1 MARRETLKRKRI
13 KAVLLAV
20 VCSTAAVFSP
30 MGNVLAEGH
39 IPGTN
44 AVIPDQKR
52 PGNYTA
58 GLDNPVS
65 WEQADISRNLFSQ
78 GPMADSQ
85 NAGVQHLMAAARDAG
100 ALQPDMANNYAEVQ
114 KSVDAVGNAGAQQ
127 PDLADNGPKVQQRE
141 RRELRE
147 AVNEAVTQELDQE
160 LAGAVSDTG
169 AQQREGQ
176 EPPDSSKPSEMQV
189 PDSSRSSDEQSSD
202 SGEPSDGSSGP
213 SDGSSGPPDEQP
225 SDGSSGPSDGSS
237 EPPDEQPSDGYSEPS
252 DGSGQNPEGQIP
264 DQEQPGEAEPDQDD
278 PAQDEEERK
287 DTIKVTVSVS
297 LNKNGTYADVS
308 WKKTGDGK
316 VSSYLVQR
324 SSSRN
329 GKYKTIARP
338 EAGKKYTDKK
348 VKSAQRC
355 YYRIAAKTE
364 SGDLY
369 YSKAR
374 LFQCPVEP
382 LSGVRLVRYSTT
394 SIKVMWDQS
403 KNKKAKWYKVYYA
416 KSKTGKFK
424 LAGVTKNSW
433 YRVKNLKNGQD
444 YYFGVKACTTKK
456 ESGFDSMLSKT
467 AKMKTVPYER
477 TTIFAG
483 DSITT
488 GLSSYHILD
497 EIAIGGKKSVVA
509 AIGLNTMTF
518 RTKKVFNGKSG
529 VESIVAAR
537 PYRVY
542 IMLGDNDIHFRN
554 KNDLIDGYRE
564 IVRAIKEGTP
574 DTDIVILAASPVT
587 AAEVSRRKGFAQIP
601 AYNQGLSALAKEMGV
616 KYFDC
621 TGFLK
626 DSTGW
631 LKSAYNAGDGV
642 HWQPA
647 AYHEYAR
654 RLTAYDKS
662 QD

>member
-1 MARRETLKRKRI
+1 MARWGASKKKRI
-13 KAVLLAV
+13 KAVLLAAA
-20 VCSTAAVFSP
+20 CSMAAVFSP
-30 MGNVLAEGH
+30 MGNELAEGH
-39 IPGTN
+39 ILGINTS
-44 AVIPDQKR
+44 IPDQKR
-52 PGNYTA
+52 PGNDTA
-58 GLDNPVS
+58 GLNNPDI
-65 WEQADISRNLFSQ
+65 WEQADISRNLLGQ
-78 GPMADSQ
+78 GPIADSQ
-85 NAGVQHLMAAARDAG
+85 DSGVQHLMAAARDAG
-100 ALQPDMANNYAEVQ
+100 ALQPDTAINYAEVQ
-114 KSVDAVGNAGAQQ
+114 QRSAGAVGNAGAQQ

-141 RRELRE
+141 SRELRE
-147 AVNEAVTQELDQE
+147 AVDGAVTQE

-176 EPPDSSKPSEMQV
+176 EQSDYSDNSDVQS
-189 PDSSRSSDEQSSD
+189 PDSSRSPDEQSSD
-202 SGEPSDGSSGP
+202 SGRPSDDS
-213 SDGSSGPPDEQP
+213 
-225 SDGSSGPSDGSS
+225 
-237 EPPDEQPSDGYSEPS
+237 SEPS
-252 DGSGQNPEGQIP
+252 DEWPSDDSSGQNPDGQIP

-329 GKYKTIARP
+329 GKYKTAARP

-348 VKSAQRC
+348 VKSGQRY

-369 YSKAR
+369 YSKAC

-394 SIKVMWDQS
+394 SIKVMWAQS
-403 KNKKAKWYKVYYA
+403 KNKKAGWYKVYYA

-433 YRVKNLKNGQD
+433 YRVKNLKSNQD

>member
-1 MARRETLKRKRI
+1 METTKKKRI
-13 KAVLLAV
+13 KAVLLAAA
-20 VCSTAAVFSP
+20 CSMAAVFSP

-44 AVIPDQKR
+44 VGISDQKR
-52 PGNYTA
+52 PGNDTE
-58 GLDNPVS
+58 GLDNPDR
-65 WEQADISRNLFSQ
+65 WEQADISRNLLSQ
-78 GPMADSQ
+78 GPIAGSRD
-85 NAGVQHLMAAARDAG
+85 AGVQHLMAAARDAG
-100 ALQPDMANNYAEVQ
+100 ALQPVAAINYAQVQ
-114 KSVDAVGNAGAQQ
+114 QRSAGAVGNAGAQQ
-127 PDLADNGPKVQQRE
+127 QDLADHGPKVQQRE
-141 RRELRE
+141 SRELRE
-147 AVNEAVTQELDQE
+147 AVDEAVTQE
-160 LAGAVSDTG
+160 LAGAVSNAG

-176 EPPDSSKPSEMQV
+176 EPSDGSGNSDMQS
-189 PDSSRSSDEQSSD
+189 PDSSRSPDEQSSD
-202 SGEPSDGSSGP
+202 SGRPSDDSRGPSDEQSPDSSESSDSSSEPSD
-213 SDGSSGPPDEQP
+213 EH
-225 SDGSSGPSDGSS
+225 PSDGSS
-237 EPPDEQPSDGYSEPS
+237 ESSDDS
-252 DGSGQNPEGQIP
+252 SGQNPEGQIP

-369 YSKAR
+369 YSKAC

-488 GLSSYHILD
+488 GLSTYHILD

>member
-1 MARRETLKRKRI
+1 M
-13 KAVLLAV
+13 
-20 VCSTAAVFSP
+20 
-30 MGNVLAEGH
+30 
-39 IPGTN
+39 
-44 AVIPDQKR
+44 
-52 PGNYTA
+52 
-58 GLDNPVS
+58 
-65 WEQADISRNLFSQ
+65 
-78 GPMADSQ
+78 
-85 NAGVQHLMAAARDAG
+85 
-100 ALQPDMANNYAEVQ
+100 
-114 KSVDAVGNAGAQQ
+114 
-127 PDLADNGPKVQQRE
+127 
-141 RRELRE
+141 
-147 AVNEAVTQELDQE
+147 
-160 LAGAVSDTG
+160 
-169 AQQREGQ
+169 
-176 EPPDSSKPSEMQV
+176 
-189 PDSSRSSDEQSSD
+189 
-202 SGEPSDGSSGP
+202 
-213 SDGSSGPPDEQP
+213 
-225 SDGSSGPSDGSS
+225 
-237 EPPDEQPSDGYSEPS
+237 
-252 DGSGQNPEGQIP
+252 
-264 DQEQPGEAEPDQDD
+264 
-278 PAQDEEERK
+278 
-287 DTIKVTVSVS
+287 TVSVS

-369 YSKAR
+369 YSKAC

-642 HWQPA
+642 HWQLA